1 VRHVLTGLQ
10 HTQIARTAA
19 PELVEWRTQI
29 RGPDLRTQRR
39 EAAFKAEL
47 ATGVIDPSSDVGP
60 LADVR
65 RAEADERAR
74 ARAALALTVWP
85 R

>member
-1 VRHVLTGLQ
+1 MRHVLTGLQ

-47 ATGVIDPSSDVGP
+47 ATGVPSSDVDP